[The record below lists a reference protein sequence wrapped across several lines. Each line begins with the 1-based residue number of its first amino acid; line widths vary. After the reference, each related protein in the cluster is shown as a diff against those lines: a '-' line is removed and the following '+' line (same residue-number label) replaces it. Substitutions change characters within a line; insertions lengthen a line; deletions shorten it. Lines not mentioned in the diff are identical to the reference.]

1 MRRIRLRSLRRHI
14 GLVLQDTFVV
24 EGTVRDNIALGK
36 PDATDDEIVA
46 AAKLANAHE
55 FIEHLPQGYDTW
67 VGEGGTLLS
76 VGQRQ
81 RIALARALLRQ
92 PTILILDEVTSH
104 LDAESEAAIQQALE
118 RAMEGRTVLII
129 AHRLSTVKNADRI
142 LVLQDGRIVEEGTHE
157 QLLAKGTLY
166 RRLYEL
172 QRG

>member
-1 MRRIRLRSLRRHI
+1 LRRHI

-55 FIEHLPQGYDTW
+55 FIERLPQGYDTW

-92 PTILILDEVTSH
+92 PTILILDEVTAH
-104 LDAESEAAIQQALE
+104 LDAESEAAIQQAIE

>member
-1 MRRIRLRSLRRHI
+1 LRRHI

-55 FIEHLPQGYDTW
+55 FIERLPQGYDTW

-92 PTILILDEVTSH
+92 PTILVLDEVTSH
-104 LDAESEAAIQQALE
+104 LDAESEAAIQQAIE

>member
-1 MRRIRLRSLRRHI
+1 
-14 GLVLQDTFVV
+14 
-24 EGTVRDNIALGK
+24 
-36 PDATDDEIVA
+36 
-46 AAKLANAHE
+46 LANAHE
-55 FIEHLPQGYDTW
+55 FIERLPQGYDTW
-67 VGEGGTLLS
+67 VGEGGALLS

-92 PTILILDEVTSH
+92 PTILILDEVTAH
-104 LDAESEAAIQQALE
+104 LDAESEAAVQQAIE

>member
-1 MRRIRLRSLRRHI
+1 
-14 GLVLQDTFVV
+14 
-24 EGTVRDNIALGK
+24 
-36 PDATDDEIVA
+36 
-46 AAKLANAHE
+46 
-55 FIEHLPQGYDTW
+55 
-67 VGEGGTLLS
+67 
-76 VGQRQ
+76 
-81 RIALARALLRQ
+81 
-92 PTILILDEVTSH
+92 LDEVTSH
-104 LDAESEAAIQQALE
+104 LDAESEAAVQQAIE

>member
-1 MRRIRLRSLRRHI
+1 MTALSQQQKAIRS
-14 GLVLQDTFVV
+14 
-24 EGTVRDNIALGK
+24 
-36 PDATDDEIVA
+36 
-46 AAKLANAHE
+46 HE
-55 FIEHLPQGYDTW
+55 FIERLPQGYDTW

-104 LDAESEAAIQQALE
+104 LDAESEAAVQKALE

-129 AHRLSTVKNADRI
+129 AHRLSTIKNADRI

-157 QLLAKGTLY
+157 QLLAQSTLY

-172 QRG
+172 QRT

>member
-1 MRRIRLRSLRRHI
+1 LRSLRRHI

-55 FIEHLPQGYDTW
+55 FIERLPQGYDTW

-92 PTILILDEVTSH
+92 PTILVLDEVTSH
-104 LDAESEAAIQQALE
+104 LDAESEAAIQQAIE

>member
-1 MRRIRLRSLRRHI
+1 LRRHI

-55 FIEHLPQGYDTW
+55 FIERLPQGYDTW
-67 VGEGGTLLS
+67 VGEGGALLS

-92 PTILILDEVTSH
+92 PTILVLDEVTSH
-104 LDAESEAAIQQALE
+104 LDAESEAAIQQAIE

>member
-1 MRRIRLRSLRRHI
+1 LRRHI

-55 FIEHLPQGYDTW
+55 FIERLPQGYDTW

-104 LDAESEAAIQQALE
+104 LDAESEAAVQQALE

>member
-1 MRRIRLRSLRRHI
+1 
-14 GLVLQDTFVV
+14 LVLQDTFVV

-55 FIEHLPQGYDTW
+55 FIERLPQGYDTW

-92 PTILILDEVTSH
+92 PTILVLDEVTSH
-104 LDAESEAAIQQALE
+104 LDAESEAAIQQAIE

>member
-1 MRRIRLRSLRRHI
+1 
-14 GLVLQDTFVV
+14 
-24 EGTVRDNIALGK
+24 
-36 PDATDDEIVA
+36 VA

-55 FIEHLPQGYDTW
+55 FIERLPQGYDTW
-67 VGEGGTLLS
+67 VGEGGALLS

-92 PTILILDEVTSH
+92 PTILILDEVTAH

>member
-1 MRRIRLRSLRRHI
+1 
-14 GLVLQDTFVV
+14 
-24 EGTVRDNIALGK
+24 LGK

-55 FIEHLPQGYDTW
+55 FIERLPQGYDTW
-67 VGEGGTLLS
+67 VGEGGALLS

-92 PTILILDEVTSH
+92 PTILILDEVTAH
-104 LDAESEAAIQQALE
+104 LDAESEAAVQQAIE

>member
-1 MRRIRLRSLRRHI
+1 
-14 GLVLQDTFVV
+14 
-24 EGTVRDNIALGK
+24 LGK

-55 FIEHLPQGYDTW
+55 FIERLPQGYDTW
-67 VGEGGTLLS
+67 VGEGGALLS

-92 PTILILDEVTSH
+92 PTILILDEVTAH
-104 LDAESEAAIQQALE
+104 LDAESEAAIQQAIE

>member
-1 MRRIRLRSLRRHI
+1 LRRHI
-14 GLVLQDTFVV
+14 GLVLQDTFVL

-55 FIEHLPQGYDTW
+55 FIERLPQGYDTW

-92 PTILILDEVTSH
+92 PTILVLDEVTSH
-104 LDAESEAAIQQALE
+104 LDAESEAAVQQAIE

>member
-1 MRRIRLRSLRRHI
+1 
-14 GLVLQDTFVV
+14 LVLQDTFVV

-55 FIEHLPQGYDTW
+55 FIERLPQGYDTW

-92 PTILILDEVTSH
+92 PTILVLDEVTSH
-104 LDAESEAAIQQALE
+104 LDAESEAAVQQALE